1 MPFILD
7 PPIFCEP
14 ANGHNYN
21 SQQSRPIS
29 SMPSLFGSLRFK
41 ASKKS
46 SNKRSSTNQSS
57 LSADSNSSTTKSQH
71 MRNPFSRSPSTRR
84 PDPPFQSNNAFATIT
99 DDAPPAYSAAP
110 TVATSSY
117 TATPSDRITTAEG
130 AVIRN
135 TKDDDYSSLRE
146 FDTVFLIDDSG
157 SMAGRSWRETA
168 EALKTITPICTQY
181 DADGIDIYFLNT
193 RDSFQY
199 KNVTSPATVE
209 AIFNSVRP
217 GGGTPTGMRLH
228 SILKPYLKEVDMKG
242 EDSVKPL
249 NIIVIT
255 DGQATDDVESVILSA
270 ARKLDRLDAC
280 AWQVGIQFFQVG
292 NDKAA
297 EEMLKELDD
306 NLTHKD
312 GKNKEL
318 RDMVD
323 TVPFKGERG
332 TTLNG
337 EGILKCVLGAVN
349 KRHDRTAASSS
360 KYH

>member
-1 MPFILD
+1 M
-7 PPIFCEP
+7 
-14 ANGHNYN
+14 
-21 SQQSRPIS
+21 
-29 SMPSLFGSLRFK
+29 
-41 ASKKS
+41 
-46 SNKRSSTNQSS
+46 
-57 LSADSNSSTTKSQH
+57 TKSH
-71 MRNPFSRSPSTRR
+71 HVRDIFSRSLSTRR
-84 PDPPFQSNNAFATIT
+84 PDPGFHSNNAFATIS
-99 DDAPPAYSAAP
+99 DDERPPAYSAAP
-110 TVATSSY
+110 TVASTSHTAATASY
-117 TATPSDRITTAEG
+117 APSPANRITTEEG
-130 AVIRN
+130 QVIRN
-135 TKDDDYSSLRE
+135 TNEDDTDYSSLAD

-181 DADGIDIYFLNT
+181 DADGIDIYFLNA

-199 KNVTSPATVE
+199 RNVRSPASVE
-209 AIFNSVRP
+209 AIFNSVQPR
-217 GGGTPTGMRLH
+217 GGTPTGMRLH
-228 SILKPYLKEVDMKG
+228 SILKPYLKEVEMKG
-242 EDSVKPL
+242 EDLVKPL

-255 DGQATDDVESVILSA
+255 DGQATDDVESVILAA
-270 ARKLDRLDAC
+270 ARKLDKLDAC

-297 EEMLKELDD
+297 EKMLKELDD

-323 TVPFKGERG
+323 TVPFIGKSG

-349 KRHDRTAASSS
+349 KRHDRSDASSA